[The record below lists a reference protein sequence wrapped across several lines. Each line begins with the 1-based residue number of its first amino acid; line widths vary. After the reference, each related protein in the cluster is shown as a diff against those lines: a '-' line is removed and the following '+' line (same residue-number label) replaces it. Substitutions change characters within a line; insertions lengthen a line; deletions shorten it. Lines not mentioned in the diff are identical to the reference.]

1 MRYLSE
7 IKIFINGAPFKD
19 FLHVN
24 VNHNLYGFSSFS
36 MECRFDTMEKPDEFL
51 IEKSKEYLGSPVL
64 IQLQSKELHEE
75 NSQDGL
81 KFRGIITRVSG
92 TRTTAEENSIIL
104 EGQNYEVLLKSKPRS
119 RAFTGLSLYHIV
131 DEVLKPYDRGMLR
144 PKISPRNNEEI
155 EYLVQYSESDLDFLR
170 RLSIRFG
177 EWFFFDGEELVFG
190 RYDFKEADFILGD
203 EMGALTYSIQTNPL
217 NFELTGINKVKPNK
231 YKVDSGQVNVDS
243 DLNYYGKFS
252 KDKSLKLYPEKT
264 SDYYANYGVGESNIA
279 TALNSVVELQTKA
292 DAINLTDITGT
303 ANSPNFLMAQKAV
316 LKGLREEFLGEINY
330 GKYIITGCSYSF
342 DRSLNFGCQFS
353 GISAESSIPE
363 NTNPN
368 FILKSSPQVA
378 IVTNN
383 DDPEKLGRIK
393 VRFPWMKDE
402 THWINVNTPYTQKS
416 AGFYF
421 IPSQHSHVM
430 INFEGGDI
438 DRPYCEGAFYEKNVA
453 PDEEWVG
460 NADKQNAKILGIRTF
475 KGNTIEFHDS
485 DGGEKIR
492 IYDTNRKNEIILNSA
507 DGVLDIKAQG
517 SMNIN
522 VGGSLKITANDIE
535 IKTKEGIDI
544 EAGTN
549 IGIKAGTSVKQ
560 EGTSIEM
567 ASTSSFKISAS
578 TVEIKGKA
586 SLTAEGTG
594 TAELKSGGMT
604 TISGSLVKIN

>member
-1 MRYLSE
+1 MRYLAE
-7 IKIFINGAPFKD
+7 TKIFINGTPFSD
-19 FLHVN
+19 FLHVE

-36 MECRFDTMEKPDEFL
+36 LECLFDTIENPDEFL

-64 IQLQSKELHEE
+64 IQLQSKELHAD
-75 NSQDGL
+75 NTHDGF

-92 TRTTAEENSIIL
+92 TRTTAEENSILL
-104 EGQNYEVLLKSKPRS
+104 EGENYEVLLKSKPRS
-119 RAFTGLSLYHIV
+119 RAFTGMTLKDIV
-131 DEVLKPYDRGMLR
+131 EEVLMPYDRGMLR
-144 PKISPRNNEEI
+144 PKISPLYKKEL
-155 EYLVQYSESDLDFLR
+155 EYLVQYSESDRDFLR

-190 RYDFKEADFILGD
+190 EKPFKEADFILGD
-203 EMGALTYSIQTNPL
+203 EIGALTYSIQTNPL
-217 NFELTGINKVKPNK
+217 NFELTGINKVKPNRYNSDSK
-231 YKVDSGQVNVDS
+231 KVNTDSE
-243 DLNYYGKFS
+243 LNYYGQFTKN
-252 KDKSLKLYPEKT
+252 KSLQMYPEMT
-264 SDYYANYGVGESNIA
+264 SDYYAHYGVAESGIDD
-279 TALNSVVELQTKA
+279 ALTSVVELQAKT
-292 DAINLTDITGT
+292 DAINLTDLTGT
-303 ANSPNFLMAQKAV
+303 AKSPNFLIAQKAV
-316 LKGLREEFLGEINY
+316 IKGLNKQFNGETDY

-342 DRSLNFGCQFS
+342 DRSLDFRCQFS
-353 GISAESSIPE
+353 GISSESSLPE

-368 FILKSSPQVA
+368 FIIKSSPQVA
-378 IVTNN
+378 IVTDNK
-383 DDPEKLGRIK
+383 DPEKLGRIK

-485 DGGEKIR
+485 DGEEKIR

-507 DGVLDIKAQG
+507 DGVLDIIAQG

-535 IKTKEGIDI
+535 IKADAGIGI
-544 EAGTN
+544 EAG
-549 IGIKAGTSVKQ
+549 ASLKQ
-560 EGTSIEM
+560 EGASVEM
-567 ASTSSFKISAS
+567 SSSSSFKIKGAS
-578 TVEIKGKA
+578 VEIKGEA
-586 SLTAEGTG
+586 SLTAEGSG
-594 TAELKSGGMT
+594 TAELKSGGVT
-604 TISGSLVKIN
+604 SVSGSLVKIN